1 MRKLTSDFCA
11 LNADFGRFISFIG
24 STCCT
29 LLGFVLP
36 TLFYVR
42 IFEADGLSPVHW
54 GKKMVLYA
62 IMLVGLA
69 AFGAGV
75 YDALAGMF

>member
-1 MRKLTSDFCA
+1 MTWDCYY
-11 LNADFGRFISFIG
+11 ADFGRFISFIG
-24 STCCT
+24 STCCA

-42 IFEADGLSPVHW
+42 IFEADGRSPVPW
-54 GKKMVLYA
+54 FKKAVLYA

-75 YDALAGMF
+75 YDVLASAF